1 MIMGISALQERN
13 RLAMTIAPNRSALI
27 RWELG
32 WVAVEA
38 SVAVIGL
45 WFMLGAGLPELG
57 SGIMFLLVAISLFVR
72 CQHYVGMATTA

>member
-1 MIMGISALQERN
+1 MRTAL
-13 RLAMTIAPNRSALI
+13 NRSALI
-27 RWELG
+27 RWEVC

-38 SVAVIGL
+38 SVAAVGL

-72 CQHYVGMATTA
+72 WQHYTGIATTST